1 MNKDRQRDAFS
12 LVELLAVVAIILI
25 LLMLL
30 IPLATEIK
38 HRAKLPGCFQN
49 MRSIAIAYTQH
60 CVNNDGKTPGPNW
73 GVLWASW
80 GQQHGW
86 LYGDQTEFDKVEDVK
101 SGQLWPYMQ
110 DIRSFRCPA
119 DKQPIPAS
127 DPTFPNYPFN
137 TRLLTSYVANGS
149 TAGYPGGPAEYPGYD
164 ATTKLFNTFK
174 ISQFR
179 PNDVMYWEPDER
191 DGGGSSWGDWWDG
204 GNTPNQD
211 MTRRHGPA
219 RSSSTPDPLREKGVM
234 GCNDGHAE
242 IILRDEFNKMGAAN
256 IRNRVWN
263 SPDTANG
270 R

>member
-1 MNKDRQRDAFS
+1 MKKEPSKLAFS
-12 LVELLAVVAIILI
+12 LVELLAVVAIILV

-60 CVNNDGKTPGPNW
+60 CVNNDGSTPGPNW
-73 GVLWASW
+73 DPTWFARGS
-80 GQQHGW
+80 QHGW
-86 LYGDQTEFDKVEDVK
+86 LYGNRTEFNKVEDVK
-101 SGQLWPYMQ
+101 TGQLWPYMQ
-110 DIRSFRCPA
+110 DVRSFRCPA
-119 DKQPIPAS
+119 DKQPDPAN
-127 DPTFPNYPFN
+127 DPTFPNYPYN

-149 TAGYPGGPAEYPGYD
+149 TAAYGRRAFD
-164 ATTKLFNTFK
+164 FATKLFNTFK

-179 PNDVMYWEPDER
+179 PGDVLYWEPDER
-191 DGGGSSWGDWWDG
+191 DGGGSTWGDWWDG
-204 GNTPNQD
+204 GNSPNQD

-219 RSSSTPDPLREKGVM
+219 RNSTTPDPLREKGVM

-242 IILRDEFNKMGAAN
+242 IILRFDFNKMGASGV
-256 IRNRVWN
+256 RNRVWN
-263 SPDTANG
+263 VPDTANG